1 MNRQLWRPDAQ
12 ERKQE
17 INNSNKNNHV
27 KDFSPKCLGFC
38 WLMKPAAGR
47 MVRVAEY
54 QQGISQGTYKDR
66 QKEAGLNEDEDT
78 PKKIFRE
85 KKL

>member
-1 MNRQLWRPDAQ
+1 
-12 ERKQE
+12 
-17 INNSNKNNHV
+17 
-27 KDFSPKCLGFC
+27 
-38 WLMKPAAGR
+38 MKPAAGR

-78 PKKIFRE
+78 PEKIFRE